1 MPRVAISR
9 DTNVPYT
16 SSSCHSGGSNER
28 LKVADSA
35 SSTKAPEAGIRED
48 CDELANDRK
57 GRSTACYFAFV
68 IGKS

>member
-1 MPRVAISR
+1 MSADWRIHIPADDGRHR
-9 DTNVPYT
+9 TTLN
-16 SSSCHSGGSNER
+16 
-28 LKVADSA
+28 DSA